1 MKQSRMTIDAAV
13 AALLLGLAVGGC
25 SASEPG
31 PPSDQ
36 DPVVC
41 DRHATDPGTLA
52 TELAAATSGQT
63 ICLAS
68 GDYGTFTGADRANPV
83 TLAAEPDATV
93 TLNIAFN
100 GARNLTVRGM
110 TIGDLDM
117 RQSQDITFAH
127 NAFTGQAVVHA
138 GAIADANLLFDDNTH
153 IDIPTCDGCFAGRLH
168 IDPEGA
174 EDTGVTIRDS
184 LFDGSFSD
192 GIRADANGI
201 VIEGNEFRN
210 LVDQDPFHTD
220 PIQIYGGARITIR
233 GNFFHDNSV
242 AAHIGGWDGNDHNV
256 VEDNVFVGGPTNGEA
271 IAMSSDVGSVIRHN
285 TLVQGQCNYGWHCGI
300 VLIDHKTGDAPST
313 GTVVQDNIL
322 SEITDTDA
330 TGTTLDHN
338 LMTDDETPV
347 YAGPPTTYD
356 GYRLAAGSPGVGA
369 ASDGSNVGIR

>member
-1 MKQSRMTIDAAV
+1 MNPRRTLIETAV
-13 AALLLGLAVGGC
+13 CALLLALVGGC
-25 SASEPG
+25 SASDPVL
-31 PPSDQ
+31 PDDL

-41 DRHATDPGTLA
+41 DRHATDPDTLA

-63 ICLAS
+63 ICLAA

-83 TLAAEPDATV
+83 TLAAEPDAEV
-93 TLNIAFN
+93 TLNIAFD

-110 TIGDLDM
+110 TIGELDL
-117 RQSQDITFAH
+117 RGSRDITIAH
-127 NAFTGQAVVHA
+127 NRFTGQAVVHA

-153 IDIPTCDGCFAGRLH
+153 VDIPTCDGCFAGRLH
-168 IDPEGA
+168 IDPEGT
-174 EDTGVTIRDS
+174 EDTGVTIRNS
-184 LFDGSFSD
+184 LFDGSYSD
-192 GIRADANGI
+192 GVRADANGI

-210 LVDQDPFHTD
+210 LEDRDPFHTD
-220 PIQIYGGARITIR
+220 PIQIYGGQRITIR
-233 GNFFHDNSV
+233 GNFFHDNAV

-300 VLIDHKTGDAPST
+300 VLIDHKTGDDPST

-330 TGTTLDHN
+330 TDTTIDHN

-347 YAGPPTTYD
+347 YVGPTTTYE
-356 GYRLAAGSPGVGA
+356 GYRLAEGSPGVGA